1 MGCRRGCGVIIPV
14 ASLFHPSS
22 FLLPTGTSCR
32 LSTSHP
38 HLRSCNNI
46 LAATQRRCDSRHAS
60 QRPLR
65 HTQDPPTPVC
75 QVPPTSLKQGI
86 WLHNE
91 CYGGQEV
98 RSRSGPGITREISQN
113 RNRENTRKKKTRSS
127 HYHTHT
133 KPINHSSH
141 LTLADTLPSPPH
153 PLSSITVS
161 AFFLFIFSIDAL
173 CALAWPICK
182 IERSS
187 AQRYG

>member
-1 MGCRRGCGVIIPV
+1 MQAGVWCYYTAV

-22 FLLPTGTSCR
+22 FLLPTGTSCCR

-86 WLHNE
+86 WLLWWT
-91 CYGGQEV
+91 GGPVQV
-98 RSRSGPGITREISQN
+98 RSRNNEGNFPKTEIERTQ
-113 RNRENTRKKKTRSS
+113 EKKTRSS

-133 KPINHSSH
+133 NPINHSSH
-141 LTLADTLPSPPH
+141 LTLADTLPSPPPSPVQH
-153 PLSSITVS
+153 NRFRL
-161 AFFLFIFSIDAL
+161 FLFIFSIDAL

-187 AQRYG
+187 A